1 MSKQRQEDTY
11 SDSAD
16 KKSLALSPIVTGRN
30 NQEAS
35 TDAGISGRTIID
47 WQNRDEHLMQ
57 KLEKAKYSVRR
68 VQLATLSKAVNK
80 AFTGWTIKTQGS
92 A

>member
-35 TDAGISGRTIID
+35 TDAGISGAYNYR
-47 WQNRDEHLMQ
+47 L
-57 KLEKAKYSVRR
+57 AKP
-68 VQLATLSKAVNK
+68 
-80 AFTGWTIKTQGS
+80 
-92 A
+92 